1 MSQLDTLSPQFLT
14 RLSGFGETPGPF
26 GPIAA
31 PFTQQ
36 IAEGELFDSLIQ
48 QLLDQEQPDF
58 RPAPDLPL
66 PAKPSTGLG
75 RDPVIEEVLRRRRV
89 LGEPL
94 PGPNSP
100 PELLDAFEK
109 EVENRRRALA
119 ESRVRDPIVRELMAI
134 RSREIAERTAGMQV
148 PGGAQARQ
156 RFVEETAFERFL
168 ESAPLDQ
175 FLKFAQG
182 LVGEVG
188 GELERQQA
196 GRMVERLESRSEVGF
211 EAEQA
216 ARNAARIITNVIP
229 GINSER
235 ELATAARV
243 LGQEPPL
250 PLRGAIERSFGEF
263 GQSGDVGA
271 LRRTVGI
278 GLKGAE
284 LVTELVAFGK
294 TLAFLGQT
302 RGGQMA
308 DALATEIAPKA
319 GIAQESAREALRFG
333 LFEALNEPSQVAT
346 EISRG
351 VPTSTAV
358 GAGVERLGVG
368 LGIGGAVGAGAA
380 AIGRR
385 LPRAQVPQE
394 VAAPLPRPLRAEVGP
409 EVQVTP
415 LRPVERPQ
423 VPLRPPEA
431 APAEPALS
439 TRQQEVL
446 ARQEALR
453 QEVAA
458 VPRETAAV
466 TPPTEGVP
474 TRAQPHPERAGQEA
488 IQAPV
493 QSQAEAAPTPTTTP
507 LPHPRRAEVETT
519 RPGEVGRQTPIGD
532 DLVFVRDEAAELSER
547 LALERGSPERI
558 GSFTGDPETI
568 THRFQVKAKDTG
580 RPLLL
585 IEAFGSPKGSLL
597 ASSAEINVQGVDA
610 SGNLLG
616 FDSPVFKNAFT
627 RRQVAEVANA
637 IMVET
642 GTTELI
648 GFRIGRGTGRR
659 AVTRKQI
666 DRALAT
672 RQPGKPFAGTKA
684 APKPAEPVIEPIPG
698 TVRPP
703 GPPVPKPPAKPAEPP
718 APIGDAAAER
728 EAQELME
735 RFLGDITIGGFTPA
749 RVKAAAAAT
758 IRFTR
763 KLVEQIPKAVTEKAG
778 QSVARRAG
786 RAIVDTPPLRF
797 VAEAKDTLVGS
808 VTARLRK
815 IGPEGREVERRLFE
829 ANDRAEDIA
838 GRIGERFRAARES
851 AIEGEARKALQ
862 RRKGGTGTEAD
873 AAEAF
878 ENHLAL
884 TRARVKIDGEYVA
897 LQKWKTYGGK
907 KPEISEGTARLE
919 TEFGAAYEA
928 TGKLF
933 DDLGGQVW
941 EPTTGAYRRMHRI
954 GRTGFPRMLK
964 DDVIDALHKQSGKT
978 YEALKAESRKSG
990 IDLRALKEA
999 PNGFSPTLEKA
1010 RGPALPAWAYDWEPE
1025 LVWPKWSRSTSKRL
1039 ADIEWLG
1046 QKRFNIDAAI
1056 KSVPREHQEFVRQ
1069 AFKRH
1074 FPERDTL
1081 LQRGLQQL
1089 VSFTVLEKLGLN
1101 YFVAIKNIAGGQANI
1116 IATTGW
1122 KQWVSSI
1129 NAAIRDPALRKEIRA
1144 SGALRQAR
1152 VDIFNRA
1159 AADESFLAKAARK
1172 GLTASGFL
1180 PGEVGNRISAAANF
1194 VRWAEWAASQLK
1206 GVTGRELA
1214 DLERGLIRLRLD
1226 PTQLRKQGGKLTPLQ
1241 RRRAMR
1247 VGANNTQ
1254 FTSEFLFL
1262 PLWASSPVMRPATL
1276 FKKFAFGQAR
1286 FWNSL
1291 VLPELTCGNLVPV
1304 LSILGIGT
1312 AVGELVNNTK
1322 AQLSGS
1328 ERECKSFT
1336 EAFKDRDFAAMWN
1349 RFANDL
1355 LTTGTFGLYG
1365 DVIEQVGASV
1375 QGRRRR
1381 SIVTP
1386 AILAT
1391 PTNLS
1396 ELVLRKIQQGELRG
1410 RDYWRALTREI
1421 PAIRTGYDAWN
1432 ELTGLNDRQ
1441 RLFNNIRRQ
1450 VFFFEKEKGFRSPR
1464 GTPSFATPYYAD
1476 VREAMVDETAKLA
1489 GALDDY
1495 LTFTRGRGDSFSDA
1509 RRRLGG
1515 HLRALRPLDLNATRK
1530 REFLA
1535 GVTAAER
1542 KQFTALS
1549 TRYDEQMRRV
1559 LNELIR
1565 ESWQRTAPVALKKAG

>member
-1 MSQLDTLSPQFLT
+1 MSQLETLTPEFLT

-36 IAEGELFDSLIQ
+36 NAERELFDSLIQ
-48 QLLDQEQPDF
+48 QLLDHEQPDF

-100 PELLDAFEK
+100 PEVLAAFER

-119 ESRVRDPIVRELMAI
+119 ESRVRDPIVRELKAI

-196 GRMVERLESRSEVGF
+196 GRMLERLESRSEVGF

-216 ARNAARIITNVIP
+216 ARNAARIVTNVIP
-229 GINSER
+229 GIDSER
-235 ELATAARV
+235 ELATAARG

-271 LRRTVGI
+271 LRRTVGV

-284 LVTELVAFGK
+284 LVTELIGFGK

-319 GIAQESAREALRFG
+319 GIAQGAAREALRFG
-333 LFEALNEPSQVAT
+333 LFQALNEPSQVAT

-351 VPTSTAV
+351 VPTETAV
-358 GAGVERLGVG
+358 GAGVERFGLG

-380 AIGRR
+380 AFGRR

-394 VAAPLPRPLRAEVGP
+394 PATPLPRPLRAEVGP
-409 EVQVTP
+409 EGQVTP

-423 VPLRPPEA
+423 VPLRTPEA

-453 QEVAA
+453 QEFAA

-488 IQAPV
+488 IQAQTQAPARTQAV
-493 QSQAEAAPTPTTTP
+493 QTIQPS
-507 LPHPRRAEVETT
+507 
-519 RPGEVGRQTPIGD
+519 RPGEVGVRIEGLSAKEAD
-532 DLVFVRDEAAELSER
+532 DLVNFIGRHENAELVPAQNFVRGRAKELGLTINQSQARQAILEGQRRFPKVGMPARIDELVEGLGRIQTVSPKTRDLVRQQAER
-547 LALERGSPERI
+547 LGIVDLRSTLQLDEVIRATQQRFPSPI
-558 GSFTGDPETI
+558 
-568 THRFQVKAKDTG
+568 
-580 RPLLL
+580 
-585 IEAFGSPKGSLL
+585 
-597 ASSAEINVQGVDA
+597 
-610 SGNLLG
+610 
-616 FDSPVFKNAFT
+616 
-627 RRQVAEVANA
+627 
-637 IMVET
+637 
-642 GTTELI
+642 
-648 GFRIGRGTGRR
+648 
-659 AVTRKQI
+659 
-666 DRALAT
+666 
-672 RQPGKPFAGTKA
+672 RQPSKPFAGVKA
-684 APKPAEPVIEPIPG
+684 EPEPTAPVIEPIPG
-698 TVRPP
+698 IVRPP
-703 GPPVPKPPAKPAEPP
+703 GPKVQKPTPEARAEFVAERLAEKPKVEPP
-718 APIGDAAAER
+718 TQQAASER

-778 QSVARRAG
+778 QSVVRRAG

-797 VAEAKDTLVGS
+797 AAEAKDTLVGS

-884 TRARVKIDGEYVA
+884 TRARIKIDTEYVA

-907 KPEISEGTARLE
+907 KPEISEGAARLE

-928 TGKLF
+928 TGDLF
-933 DDLGGQVW
+933 DKLGGQVW

-1046 QKRFNIDAAI
+1046 QKRYNIDAAI

-1101 YFVAIKNIAGGQANI
+1101 YFVAVKNIAGGQANI

-1122 KQWVSSI
+1122 KQWVTSI

-1152 VDIFNRA
+1152 VDVFNRA

-1194 VRWAEWAASQLK
+1194 VRWAEWAGSQLK
-1206 GVTGRELA
+1206 SATGRELA

-1286 FWNSL
+1286 FWNNL
-1291 VLPELTCGNLVPV
+1291 VLPELTRGNLVPV

-1328 ERECKSFT
+1328 EREGKSFT

-1432 ELTGLNDRQ
+1432 ELTGLNDEQ
-1441 RLFNNIRRQ
+1441 RLYNNIRRQ

-1495 LTFTRGRGDSFSDA
+1495 LTFARGRGDSFSDA

-1549 TRYDEQMRRV
+1549 TRYDQQMRRV

-1565 ESWQRTAPVALKKAG
+1565 ESWRRTAPVVLRKAG